1 MSGLLRR
8 HTTAGRGGSPP
19 LAPSSGPVDD
29 CDEVAA
35 IRRIFEQHKRAEALR
50 AQRVGVMEEIAALRA
65 EVVTAG
71 TMSGFEV
78 RFVTLL
84 ERLEGLND
92 ELGRTGQ

>member
-29 CDEVAA
+29 SGEVAA
-35 IRRIFEQHKRAEALR
+35 LRHIFEHRARAEGLR
-50 AQRVGVMEEIAALRA
+50 AQRNGVMDEVAALRA
-65 EVVTAG
+65 EVVAAG

-78 RFVTLL
+78 RFVALL
-84 ERLEGLND
+84 ERLEGLN
-92 ELGRTGQ
+92 EEIERTGQ